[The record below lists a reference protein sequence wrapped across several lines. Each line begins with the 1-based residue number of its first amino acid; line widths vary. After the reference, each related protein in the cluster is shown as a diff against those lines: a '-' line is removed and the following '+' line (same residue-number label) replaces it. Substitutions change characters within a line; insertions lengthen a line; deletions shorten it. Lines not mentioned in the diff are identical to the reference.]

1 MKLQQLSIGYPHKVI
16 AQNIS
21 AQLSEASLTALVGVN
36 GAGKSTLLRT
46 LTGEQKTLEGA
57 LTLHGKALNDYSRG
71 ERARQ
76 IAVVL
81 TQRVEASQMLAEEVV
96 ALGRLPYTNL
106 MGSLKSA
113 DLEVVNHAI
122 RVTGITHLRQRRIG
136 ALSDG
141 ERQRVMLA
149 KALAQETPFILMD
162 EPTAFLDYPSRTE
175 TFMLL
180 RKLAHEERKSILLS
194 THDLDLALKCC
205 DQIWLLDKGTLTIGT
220 PQDFSQNKALDRAFS
235 TPNFQFD
242 TTKFLTL

>member
-1 MKLQQLSIGYPHKVI
+1 MNLQQVSIGYPHKVI

-46 LTGEQKTLEGA
+46 LTGVQQPIEGKI
-57 LTLHGKALNDYSRG
+57 LLGGRTIECYSRA
-71 ERARQ
+71 ERARL
-76 IAVVL
+76 ISVVL
-81 TQRVEASQMLAEEVV
+81 TQKVEASQMYAEEVV
-96 ALGRLPYTNL
+96 ELGRLPYTGL
-106 MGSLKSA
+106 TGSLSNA
-113 DLEVVNHAI
+113 DREQVNKAI
-122 RVTGITHLRQRRIG
+122 ALAGVEQLRGRRIG
-136 ALSDG
+136 TLSDG

-180 RKLAHEERKSILLS
+180 RKLAQEERKSILLS

>member
-1 MKLQQLSIGYPHKVI
+1 MKLHQLSIGYPHKVI
-16 AQNIS
+16 GQNLS

-46 LTGEQKTLEGA
+46 LTGEQKPIAGEVLLSGIPIQS
-57 LTLHGKALNDYSRG
+57 YSRC

-106 MGSLKSA
+106 MGSLKTA

-136 ALSDG
+136 SLSDG

-205 DQIWLLDKGTLTIGT
+205 DHIWLLDKGTLTIGT

>member
-1 MKLQQLSIGYPHKVI
+1 MKLQQLTIGYPHKVLG
-16 AQNIS
+16 QNLS

-46 LTGEQKTLEGA
+46 LTGVQQPIEGKILLGGRA
-57 LTLHGKALNDYSRG
+57 IESYSRG
-71 ERARQ
+71 ERARL
-76 IAVVL
+76 ISVVL
-81 TQRVEASQMLAEEVV
+81 TQKVEAEQMFAEEVV
-96 ALGRLPYTNL
+96 ELGRLPYTGLTGNL
-106 MGSLKSA
+106 SNA
-113 DLEVVNHAI
+113 DREQVNKAI
-122 RVTGITHLRQRRIG
+122 ALAGVEHLCGRRIG

-180 RKLAHEERKSILLS
+180 HKLAHEASKSILLS

-205 DQIWLLDKGTLTIGT
+205 DQIWLLDKGELITGS
-220 PQDFSQNKALDRAFS
+220 PEDFSQTKALDRAFS
-235 TPNFQFD
+235 TPTFQFE
-242 TTKFLTL
+242 TTKILSL